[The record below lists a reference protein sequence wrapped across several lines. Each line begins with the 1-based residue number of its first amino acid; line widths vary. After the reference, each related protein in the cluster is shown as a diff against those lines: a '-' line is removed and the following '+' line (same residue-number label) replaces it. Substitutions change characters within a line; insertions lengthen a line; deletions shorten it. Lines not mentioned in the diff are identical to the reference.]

1 MAHKIKV
8 SGEVKKWRQIRSPL
22 NQNQFW
28 YLLDIPTGGSPASP
42 KGLPKASQIEFTA
55 IVNDRVWK
63 ALSADLEE
71 FDLKLKGS
79 KVFIDGEITL
89 DQPMDVVP
97 GEIGVL
103 VYQIGVAE
111 VDRLRKEKEAA
122 AATDT
127 MIEGEAVG
135 SE

>member
-8 SGEVKKWRQIRSPL
+8 SGEVKKWRQVRSPL
-22 NQNQFW
+22 NDKQFW

-55 IVNDRVWK
+55 IVNERVYK
-63 ALSADLEE
+63 SLNADLEE
-71 FDLKLKGS
+71 FGLKLKGS

-89 DQPMDVVP
+89 DQPMDIVP
-97 GEIGVL
+97 GEIGIL

-111 VDRLRKEKEAA
+111 VDRLRKEQQAA
-122 AATDT
+122 AAAAEEIPTED
-127 MIEGEAVG
+127 VG
-135 SE
+135 G